1 MADPR
6 RKAIKLEKRGDYYR
20 AAEIYLSIND
30 LNEAVR
36 LFKSA
41 GNFDRAAEILIEIG
55 RADEAVDIYLKQD
68 NYQKAIN
75 ILKLRGEFLRA
86 AFLCKSRK
94 LYREAAS
101 LFEKSGV
108 FSEAARM
115 YAEEHDYRRA
125 AELYFRSDM
134 LQSAAEAFEY
144 AAKEVPQKS
153 DMFGQVVDSESSRAL
168 WAKAARSWELARNP
182 EKAAQIYQDLLEWG
196 KAGALYESVGNFR
209 KALFCYEQTDDID
222 AKIRLLN
229 NLNMREK
236 AMKLM
241 AVKAESSGDLAAA
254 SQLALQQKDYAKA
267 AEYFE
272 QAGDFYQAAQN
283 YEKSQAY
290 LLAAETYFK
299 ADDIK
304 KAAEMYQLAN
314 DWATAAKLFE
324 QLGKFDRAIELHIN
338 NNNFLQA
345 GKLLLETGKPDEAL
359 RILEKI
365 PKDESLQ
372 DKKSPSIDN
381 EQIRQKDTK
390 TGQHLENDILTQTV
404 SDTSSLRKKNRL
416 AAIAHFRQQDIETG
430 QNLVKDILI
439 QTISTD
445 NIEIHYE
452 YAKALQESGEIKEA
466 LKTYQK
472 IVDYNKNYKNALKY
486 LNWCAAMQETVSAKI
501 SDTIVG
507 ELPIGS
513 LIAGRYE
520 LLELLGKGG
529 MGVVYRAADRELNL
543 AVALKVLRPKLSY
556 DPDFIEM
563 FKREVTLARMLSHPN
578 IIKIYDLNRMGNLWF
593 LSMEYLEG
601 EEVKDII
608 IAHGKI
614 DIERVE
620 HIARQ
625 ILSGLAHSH
634 GRNLIHS
641 DVKPQNIFVDYK
653 GHATLVDF
661 GVARTMS
668 SHSKDQPVY
677 GTPGYI
683 SPEQINGEPA
693 TPASDIYSLGVTLYE
708 MITGIM
714 PFQGDSMDL
723 ILQNQLNSVPDPPS
737 SVISGVPEWM
747 NETIMKMMHRDPA
760 QRYKFVKDVL
770 ADFP

>member
-1 MADPR
+1 MADPK
-6 RKAIKLEKRGDYYR
+6 RKAIKFEKRGDYYR
-20 AAEIYLSIND
+20 AAEIYFSINEM
-30 LNEAVR
+30 NEAVR
-36 LFKSA
+36 LFKLA
-41 GNFDRAAEILIEIG
+41 ENYDRVAEILIEIG
-55 RADEAVDIYLKQD
+55 RADEAVELYLKQN

-75 ILKLRGEFLRA
+75 ILKLQGEFLRA

-134 LQSAAEAFEY
+134 LQSAAEAFEN

-153 DMFGQVVDSESSRAL
+153 DMFGQMIDSESSRAL

-182 EKAAQIYQDLLEWG
+182 ERAAQIYQDLLEWD

-209 KALFCYEQTDDID
+209 KALYCYEQTDDID
-222 AKIRLLN
+222 AKIRLLQ
-229 NLNMREK
+229 NLNMHEK

-241 AVKAESSGDLAAA
+241 AIKAESTGDLAAA
-254 SQLALQQKDYAKA
+254 SQLALQQQDYAKA

-272 QAGDFYQAAQN
+272 QAGDFVQAAQN

-299 ADDIK
+299 ADDIPK
-304 KAAEMYQLAN
+304 SAEMYRLA
-314 DWATAAKLFE
+314 DDFATAAKLYE
-324 QLGKFDRAIELHIN
+324 QLGKIDLAIEFHVKN
-338 NNNFLQA
+338 NDFLEA
-345 GKLLLETGKPDEAL
+345 ARLLLDTGKPDDAL
-359 RILEKI
+359 RVLSRLPE
-365 PKDESLQ
+365 DHS
-372 DKKSPSIDN
+372 S
-381 EQIRQKDTK
+381 
-390 TGQHLENDILTQTV
+390 QH
-404 SDTSSLRKKNRL
+404 KKNRM
-416 AAIAHFRQQDIETG
+416 AAIAHFRQQDIESG
-430 QNLVKDILI
+430 QKLVGDILA
-439 QTISTD
+439 QTISSE
-445 NIEIHYE
+445 NIDIHYE
-452 YAKALQESGEIKEA
+452 YAKALQEAGEIKEA

-472 IVDYNKNYKNALKY
+472 IVDYNKNYKNALKH

-513 LIAGRYE
+513 LILGRYE

-543 AVALKVLRPKLSY
+543 AVALKILRPKLSY

-608 IAHGKI
+608 NMHGKM
-614 DIERVE
+614 ENEQVE

-634 GRNLIHS
+634 GRSLIHS
-641 DVKPQNIFVDYK
+641 DVKPQNIFVDFK

-661 GVARTMS
+661 GIARTMS
-668 SHSKDQPVY
+668 SHSIDQPVY

-683 SPEQINGEPA
+683 SPEQITGEPA

-708 MITGIM
+708 MITGTM
-714 PFQGDSMDL
+714 PFQNDSMDL
-723 ILQNQLNSVPDPPS
+723 ILQDQLNTDPDPPS
-737 SVISGVPEWM
+737 SVVPDVPGWM
-747 NETIMKMMHRDPA
+747 NDVVVKMMLRDPA
-760 QRYKFVKDVL
+760 QRYKNVQEVL
-770 ADFP
+770 ADFSVK